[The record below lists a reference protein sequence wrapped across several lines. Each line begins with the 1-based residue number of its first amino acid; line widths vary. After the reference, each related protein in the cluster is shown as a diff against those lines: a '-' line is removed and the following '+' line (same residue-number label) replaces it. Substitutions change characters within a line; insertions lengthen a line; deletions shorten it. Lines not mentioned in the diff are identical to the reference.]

1 MVEINIIISLVAF
14 CLCSFFD
21 IIIFNEEILLALCFL
36 AFLFYC
42 FNTLSES
49 IFSSF
54 ESRASQFENDLLFN
68 FNNIK
73 QKLILDFNVQLK
85 LQNFVSKFTILITG
99 LTHFIKICIL
109 ALAYKSTWICY
120 QTSIVKLNELTKIS
134 KIFINH
140 YQKSS
145 STQILYSLIL
155 KKSNNDLN
163 FLSPSSNNKKKLV
176 ELKHLSIR

>member
-85 LQNFVSKFTILITG
+85 HGPPKSKKG
-99 LTHFIKICIL
+99 
-109 ALAYKSTWICY
+109 
-120 QTSIVKLNELTKIS
+120 N
-134 KIFINH
+134 
-140 YQKSS
+140 
-145 STQILYSLIL
+145 
-155 KKSNNDLN
+155 
-163 FLSPSSNNKKKLV
+163 
-176 ELKHLSIR
+176 